1 MFLVNIYSNEITS
14 LVTIATPVDHHETLK
29 DAVSDGYK
37 ILWLSNSVRTP
48 EDEYGKIFRVQNIK
62 PGISESFELYNQS
75 YNLEQLAV
83 DFISKKF
90 MYISTT
96 TYVFQHLVESKLAIR
111 RHLVKQNDSGNGFDC
126 HTTHEK
132 LHQFH
137 SFKEFNTINRHWL
150 VQSVSRMRES
160 GLINEWEH
168 LQNWAMMLGNDVP
181 IEMKEI

>member
-1 MFLVNIYSNEITS
+1 
-14 LVTIATPVDHHETLK
+14 
-29 DAVSDGYK
+29 
-37 ILWLSNSVRTP
+37 
-48 EDEYGKIFRVQNIK
+48 
-62 PGISESFELYNQS
+62 
-75 YNLEQLAV
+75 
-83 DFISKKF
+83 

-96 TYVFQHLVESKLAIR
+96 TYVFQHLVESKLAVR

-137 SFKEFNTINRHWL
+137 SLKEFNTINRHWL
-150 VQSVSRMRES
+150 VQSVSRMRQS

-181 IEMKEI
+181 IEIKEIRHESRQWTHDLIGRNKLLTICIILLGSCILGILLLAFEILHT